1 MPQVHC
7 YLPKKTVE
15 QLERIKQTYGHS
27 SLSKAVREMIES
39 GIKEVIARETIPE
52 DNTEEKLRLER
63 EEQHRNQQTM
73 YLHKILSLNTDILRC
88 VYDKNK
94 VPDPRKQVAEKQVAE
109 KLVAEKLVEEKLV
122 DIKKTVEDFTE
133 GWVFPPI

>member
-1 MPQVHC
+1 MPQVHG

-27 SLSKAVREMIES
+27 SLSKAVRERIES
-39 GIKEVIARETIPE
+39 GIKEVLAREVIPE
-52 DNTEEKLRLER
+52 ENNEEKLRLER

-94 VPDPRKQVAEKQVAE
+94 VPDPRKQVD
-109 KLVAEKLVEEKLV
+109 EKLV

-133 GWVFPPI
+133 GWVFPPL

>member
-15 QLERIKQTYGHS
+15 QLEQIKQTYGHS
-27 SLSKAVREMIES
+27 SLSKTVREMIES
-39 GIKEVIARETIPE
+39 GIKEVLAREAIPE

-94 VPDPRKQVAEKQVAE
+94 VPDPRKQVED
-109 KLVAEKLVEEKLV
+109 KLV

-133 GWVFPPI
+133 GWVFPPL

>member
-7 YLPKKTVE
+7 YLPQKTVE
-15 QLERIKQTYGHS
+15 QLERIKKTYGHS
-27 SLSKAVREMIES
+27 SLSKAVREMIEL
-39 GIKEVIARETIPE
+39 GIREIVAREAPPE
-52 DNTEEKLRLER
+52 ENMEEKLRLEK
-63 EEQHRNQQTM
+63 EEQHKNQQNM

-94 VPDPRKQVAEKQVAE
+94 LPDARKQ
-109 KLVAEKLVEEKLV
+109 VEEKLV

>member
-7 YLPKKTVE
+7 YLPKKTVD
-15 QLERIKQTYGHS
+15 QLERIKQVNGHT
-27 SLSKAVREMIES
+27 SLSKAIREMIES
-39 GIKEVIARETIPE
+39 GIKETLAREALPE
-52 DNTEEKLRLER
+52 DDSEEKKRLEK
-63 EEQHRNQQTM
+63 EEQQRNQQTM

-94 VPDPRKQVAEKQVAE
+94 LPEARKMA
-109 KLVAEKLVEEKLV
+109 EEKLV

-133 GWVFPPI
+133 GWVFPQI